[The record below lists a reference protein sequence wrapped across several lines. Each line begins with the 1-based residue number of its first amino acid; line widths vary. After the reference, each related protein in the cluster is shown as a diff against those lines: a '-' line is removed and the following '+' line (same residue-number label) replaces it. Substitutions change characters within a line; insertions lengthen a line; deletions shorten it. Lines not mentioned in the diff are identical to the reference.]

1 MLKYY
6 FLYALVAIFVYIWYM
21 REYLTLEEVD
31 KKVSKLGKKVSN
43 IDETLKSQEKRMGQA
58 NEQAN
63 NAKLLLN
70 SNTA

>member
-1 MLKYY
+1 
-6 FLYALVAIFVYIWYM
+6 M